1 MLRRLLSKLRKLYLP
16 YKHCLMI
23 KFQGQPD
30 LPRSS
35 LWLLG
40 QLLWKNLSP
49 MCGPSSYFGFMPPGI
64 NSTILSLIP
73 KTEEVHTMK
82 DYRPIACCNLL
93 YMAISKF
100 MALHLKTI
108 LPEAIESNQ
117 SAFIK
122 ERLLLENVLL
132 ASELENGYHRTTNSN
147 RVAIKS
153 ISPKCS
159 ERLSGH

>member
-1 MLRRLLSKLRKLYLP
+1 
-16 YKHCLMI
+16 
-23 KFQGQPD
+23 
-30 LPRSS
+30 
-35 LWLLG
+35 
-40 QLLWKNLSP
+40 
-49 MCGPSSYFGFMPPGI
+49 
-64 NSTILSLIP
+64 
-73 KTEEVHTMK
+73 MK